1 MAKPDFQFDL
11 EDALNQPPKA
21 TLRDPF
27 GSKDTS
33 VYFASEEGNQQ
44 LALLEHLSRYSS
56 LLSVVQGPEGSGKS
70 RFLMEFSRHQDDS
83 TIISHVKASML
94 MTASQLLQAA
104 YSGFAPHFSQ
114 PANETTFGPLLKFA
128 HDLEE
133 RGQAALI
140 LIDNAQELNTDA
152 VTMLLDMMSLA
163 TDNQTVPHVVLFSE
177 YSLSKNLDSYQRSRY
192 EELTHSLSLAPYTLD
207 QTRAY
212 LLHRIRAV
220 GGAIELPFDEKQ
232 VTQIFLESSG
242 YPGRINQVAQKIMG
256 MDSKGSGKGFSLSM
270 GFPLVHMALLSTIM
284 LGILVAVLFSDP
296 AEEAAT
302 TSNNVIPLSP
312 RQGQSSAETIA
323 RMEAMQRSIG
333 QSEGVALPPISTETG
348 PALST
353 DDIVANSDS
362 GALPPISVSGTGQ
375 QSTQS
380 IIDSAIPTAPIRSAS
395 DLQPAPLATAPL
407 SPSIVGTNESAAS
420 TSSEST
426 VSGSI
431 VTGSSEP
438 VREDPFDK
446 TQWWLSQ
453 NPNRYTLQLLGTHN
467 IGAVQD
473 FIREQ
478 GSIDAFGYF
487 KSKHNDKDWYVVVYG
502 SYRNRSEAIAAA
514 ESLPKDIRDLNPW
527 ARSARGIQDDIKKSQ

>member
-27 GSKDTS
+27 GSKDTT

-56 LLSVVQGPEGSGKS
+56 LLSVVQGPKESGKS

-94 MTASQLLQAA
+94 MTATQLLQAA

-114 PANETTFGPLLKFA
+114 PANEATFGPLLKFS

-140 LIDNAQELNTDA
+140 LVDNAQELNTDA
-152 VTMLLDMMSLA
+152 ITMLLDMMSLA

-177 YSLSKNLDSYQRSRY
+177 HALNKNLDSYQRSRY
-192 EELTHSLSLAPYTLD
+192 DELTHSLSLAPYTLD

-220 GGAIELPFDEKQ
+220 GGAIEMPFDEKQ
-232 VTQIFLESSG
+232 VTQIYLESGG
-242 YPGRINQVAQKIMG
+242 YPGRINKVAQKIMG
-256 MDSKGSGKGFSLSM
+256 MDNKSSKGFSLSM
-270 GFPLVHMALLSTIM
+270 GFPLVHMALLSLIM
-284 LGILVAVLFSDP
+284 LGILIAVLFSDSSEDVET
-296 AEEAAT
+296 A
-302 TSNNVIPLSP
+302 SSNVIPLSP

-323 RMEAMQRSIG
+323 RMEAIQRSIG
-333 QSEGVALPPISTETG
+333 QNLDAGLPPISTG
-348 PALST
+348 
-353 DDIVANSDS
+353 DISSSPLTTNDS
-362 GALPPISVSGTGQ
+362 LPPISVSGSSTGSQ
-375 QSTQS
+375 TSTQD
-380 IIDSAIPTAPIRSAS
+380 IIDSAIQTAPIRAS
-395 DLQPAPLATAPL
+395 TSLQEAPLAIAPL
-407 SPSIVGTNESAAS
+407 SPSILPAEETVSLVPENTASGNVAVESA
-420 TSSEST
+420 
-426 VSGSI
+426 
-431 VTGSSEP
+431 EP
-438 VREDPFDK
+438 VKEDPFNK

-453 NPNRYTLQLLGTHN
+453 NPNRYTLQLLGTHS

-487 KSKHNDKDWYVVVYG
+487 KSKHNDKEWFVVVYG
-502 SYRNRSEAIAAA
+502 SYRNRSEAIGAA
-514 ESLPKDIRDLNPW
+514 ENLPKDIRDLNPW
-527 ARSARGIQDDIKKSQ
+527 ARSARGIQDDIRKSQ